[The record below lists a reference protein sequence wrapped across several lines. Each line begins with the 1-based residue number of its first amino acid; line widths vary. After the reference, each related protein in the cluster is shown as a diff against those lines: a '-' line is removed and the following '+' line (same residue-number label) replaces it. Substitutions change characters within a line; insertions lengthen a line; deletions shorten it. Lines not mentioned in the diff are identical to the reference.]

1 MAPKRVKKHPKRS
14 LKMTGRRGLSL
25 FLSLVM
31 MISLVQIGAFAAG
44 PNAIEE
50 QEKAQIIEEGGTVY
64 YDQDGQQVE
73 NGTLGEDGVVVE
85 MSKTVAATGVENE
98 FEVTLQVK
106 TNQSLTE
113 IPASTPDAAVM
124 LVMDVSNSMDD
135 CVNCGGEA
143 SDDNHR
149 GKTETTYYC
158 DDGSGRTYS
167 QHWHWLGLLD
177 GRFDCEYCH
186 KTLRQHNAE
195 TTTTADC
202 AYRSRLADAQ
212 AAAKDFL
219 TQFATETGATGD
231 DRRMVAIVS
240 FGSNAVRELNWVD
253 VRTEEGMSAA
263 IEAIDALEVA
273 HGNSNNGGTNIEGGL
288 MLAKNILNADRRQG
302 GAIEDVNYL
311 YTILLTD
318 GQPTFYVRNS
328 DSTSST
334 EYIQGSVTRGWN
346 DGASTQEED
355 VQDVGDEAD
364 AILDMSSLSKLFS
377 ICFGDGVWNSRP
389 FGWWPDAKPAT
400 TNSMTI
406 GEWLQAF
413 STNAYNGEADG
424 LFDSFDSIAD
434 QIAVAAQA
442 WRVTDT
448 MGQDIIYEGELAV
461 SDENGNRI
469 NNVVTLSEDGNSF
482 VWNVLAS
489 NYDPSI
495 TDVHEDQG
503 HLIGTLGYTMKYK
516 IRLNNTGF
524 TSESERNTN
533 SSAVLKY
540 MVADENGEWPTSEDA
555 LKEAEFAVP
564 VVKGYVADLDFTKIA
579 SDTEDP
585 LPLAKFKLEDTSNVI
600 DRIRE
605 DTSDADGKVEFT
617 NIPSGY
623 TYTLTETNPPSGYN
637 AVEPITVTVAYGK
650 VTTNPEIEDGKL
662 VDPAQQS
669 YIDVI
674 ITKTWQKPADQAT
687 PDSITV
693 TLLQDGVE
701 MNGYTNVPIYREN
714 ALDPAT
720 GEWTY
725 TFKKLPKVNLDTGEE
740 YTYTVKEAEMD
751 GWTVTYS
758 EDGRTI
764 TNTASGKTS
773 YVASKF
779 WILPEGMDASNMS
792 VTVTLTQNGKK
803 MEGSEYTKTITGNGM
818 VKFEDLDKYDENG
831 TLYVYGAVE
840 AQDSSYQQAKP
851 STGDDYTIT
860 FYNTV
865 AQEKL
870 TVSGTKTWNDGGDVD
885 SRPASIEV
893 TLLANGEPTE
903 HTAIV
908 TAADDWTYSFTG
920 LDRYEFTYDE
930 QTDIIIGVSEIEYT
944 VKETPVDGY
953 ASVVNGADITNTRT
967 GTINL
972 AVYKDWVTDSE
983 TDHPAEVTVQLY
995 ADGVKVCDPVTF
1007 SDGHL
1012 FQDLPQYNEQG
1023 AEIKYSLVEE
1033 PVAGFTTEYS
1043 EITKVEDGLYTV
1055 DITNTQLNFDPED
1068 TLQITVA
1075 KTWQQ
1080 PESIDPQTAAFYVYA
1095 NGELVETIEITGN
1108 DVKSITV
1115 PRYEEVYND
1124 TTGGYDFVEISYS
1137 VEEDVP
1143 DNYTVFVEDPVGP
1156 DSNGNIYYHF
1166 VNTIQGTTSL
1176 SLEKTWVQPADVDTP
1191 VATFTIQRSVD
1202 GKNWEE
1208 VSPIT
1213 LMDGKTSETRDDLE
1227 KYDGNGQLY
1236 IYRVVENSVPGYS
1249 SVITGGV
1256 QEDGSFAFEAVNT
1269 INQATANI
1277 TVSKTWIDGSTPNSQ
1292 RPDVTLDL
1300 LQDGIVV
1307 GTVTFGWG
1315 TDLFGEERV
1324 IATMNGVPFGADV
1337 SEDGNT
1343 WSIQFA
1349 DMPLY
1354 NDTRTHRYEYTVQEL
1369 NVPGDYQVSVAGTTA
1384 TNKLSGAIEIP
1395 ITKYWA
1401 DPDGTT
1407 DRPDITLRLTGTDGS
1422 ERVMTISDDSGEP
1435 VVTSN
1440 GESLP
1445 ITVDGST
1452 WTFYVKNLPEYT
1464 ESGAKITYTLT
1475 EDPVAG
1481 YTSSSVDGQPFAI
1494 KNTIDQ
1500 DSSYSISAA
1509 KVWENMDTDGHYDPK
1524 YPESIT
1530 VALYRDGVKVEDSER
1545 TMQPDEN
1552 SDWGTVTYSDL
1563 DKYNPTTGKAYVYAI
1578 YELDENGNRVENG
1591 GTISFGE
1598 DNDYAVTYETEGDS
1612 TTITNTFKEPA
1623 KYLWVVNA
1631 HYTHYDYNG
1640 NVTASY
1646 DTQSEVFS
1654 ETSSQLVSAD
1664 PDDYVVCS
1672 KDNLTYVYDADNEN
1686 NKTEVTLEQENYL
1699 YELHLY
1705 YELRDEAPTDPD
1717 EPDNPGGGGGRGDR
1731 TVTVYYREEGTRD
1744 QLADT
1749 EQREYD
1755 YGDAWDVTDLTD
1767 LAIDG
1772 YVITRVE
1779 GDTSGDRLTSNK
1791 TVTVWYSNDETD
1803 IEDPDTP
1810 TTDLP
1815 DGGDTGDTGGT
1826 GDTGNTGGGTDI
1838 GDDDVPLAEAP
1849 ETGDAS
1855 LLWVILAIA
1864 SGSGLIWLALTGK
1877 KRKECEE
1884 Q

>member
-1 MAPKRVKKHPKRS
+1 MMAPKRVKKHPKRS

-31 MISLVQIGAFAAG
+31 MISLVQIGAFAAA
-44 PNAIEE
+44 PSAVEE
-50 QEKAQIIEEGGTVY
+50 QEKAQIMEGYYTPDDENKVLTDQITKDAWNTSEGGNVK
-64 YDQDGQQVE
+64 V
-73 NGTLGEDGVVVE
+73 
-85 MSKTVAATGVENE
+85 SKTIAATGTENL
-98 FEVTLQVK
+98 FEVALEVQTSQKLSE
-106 TNQSLTE
+106 TIT
-113 IPASTPDAAVM
+113 TPDAAIM
-124 LVMDVSNSMDD
+124 LVMDRSGSMSYCAECGHDSID
-135 CVNCGGEA
+135 SDTKYYCHGTSGDEYWDRPFDWTSNCGYC
-143 SDDNHR
+143 
-149 GKTETTYYC
+149 GKSLNAHNAVTTEDCTHDGGYWTGDSWEYC
-158 DDGSGRTYS
+158 DCASTQSRMTAAKAGAISFLDQLLEDTPKNSDGSYAAHRYISLASFAADTD
-167 QHWHWLGLLD
+167 LD
-177 GRFDCEYCH
+177 CDWVDI
-186 KTLRQHNAE
+186 
-195 TTTTADC
+195 TTTDG
-202 AYRSRLADAQ
+202 YNQ
-212 AAAKDFL
+212 
-219 TQFATETGATGD
+219 
-231 DRRMVAIVS
+231 VVNAIN
-240 FGSNAVRELNWVD
+240 GL
-253 VRTEEGMSAA
+253 SA
-263 IEAIDALEVA
+263 
-273 HGNSNNGGTNIEGGL
+273 NGGTYL
-288 MLAKNILNADRRQG
+288 QG
-302 GAIEDVNYL
+302 GPKWAVRQMQRTNAMDGAVDITKISNR
-311 YTILLTD
+311 YTVVLTD
-318 GQPTFYVRNS
+318 GEPTYSDNYGNGTSCSAKICQETAQTANS
-328 DSTSST
+328 LLQFSSVYSICYGADSETCYTYNKWGNDPFDQNKDRKVTVGEFLRGISTAYYSADNIDDLDTAFGNISDIIALLTEAWKVTDPMGQNILFQRVTSN
-334 EYIQGSVTRGWN
+334 QGTTVSFDNNTLTWDLKGDVPV
-346 DGASTQEED
+346 D
-355 VQDVGDEAD
+355 VQTDKDKTTYTYKLTYEIILNNVGTDFKSGE
-364 AILDMSSLSKLFS
+364 
-377 ICFGDGVWNSRP
+377 CYP
-389 FGWWPDAKPAT
+389 
-400 TNSMTI
+400 TNGYTY
-406 GEWLQAF
+406 LTYVF
-413 STNAYNGEADG
+413 YNEN
-424 LFDSFDSIAD
+424 
-434 QIAVAAQA
+434 
-442 WRVTDT
+442 
-448 MGQDIIYEGELAV
+448 GQLV
-461 SDENGNRI
+461 DENGNVLEDVEDPFSI
-469 NNVVTLSEDGNSF
+469 SFNVP
-482 VWNVLAS
+482 A
-489 NYDPSI
+489 
-495 TDVHEDQG
+495 
-503 HLIGTLGYTMKYK
+503 
-516 IRLNNTGF
+516 
-524 TSESERNTN
+524 
-533 SSAVLKY
+533 
-540 MVADENGEWPTSEDA
+540 
-555 LKEAEFAVP
+555 
-564 VVKGYVADLDFTKIA
+564 VKGYQADLDFTKVG
-579 SDTEDP
+579 SDTGDK
-585 LPLAKFKLEDTSNVI
+585 LTGAQFTLADESGAIWSSAK
-600 DRIRE
+600 
-605 DTSDADGKVEFT
+605 TSDADGKVEFT

-623 TYTLTETNPPSGYN
+623 TYTLTETSAPSGYN

-650 VTTNPEIEDGKL
+650 VTTDPEIEDGKL

-669 YIDVI
+669 YIDVT

-701 MNGYTNVPIYREN
+701 MDGYTNVPIYRED

-792 VTVTLTQNGKK
+792 VTVTLTQNGEK

-831 TLYVYGAVE
+831 TLYVYGADE

-885 SRPASIEV
+885 SRPDFIEV

-908 TAADDWTYSFTG
+908 TAADDWTYSFTP
-920 LDRYEFTYDE
+920 LDRYEFTRDGNNNI
-930 QTDIIIGVSEIEYT
+930 TGVSEIEYT
-944 VKETPVDGY
+944 VQETPVVGY
-953 ASVVNGADITNTRT
+953 EPAVNGADITNTRT
-967 GTINL
+967 GTIDL
-972 AVYKDWVTDSE
+972 TVSKKWVAESVPDQ
-983 TDHPAEVTVQLY
+983 EVTVELY
-995 ADGVKVCDPVTF
+995 ANGVATGKTVTF
-1007 SDGHL
+1007 ED
-1012 FQDLPQYNEQG
+1012 FDTFEDLPQYDAQG
-1023 AEIKYSLVEE
+1023 VEIEYSVVET
-1033 PVAGFTTEYS
+1033 PVDGFTASYGDLS
-1043 EITKVEDGLYTV
+1043 EVSDGVYEIIV
-1055 DITNTQLNFDPED
+1055 TNTQNGFDPNEEV
-1068 TLQITVA
+1068 LITVT

-1080 PESIDPQTAAFYVYA
+1080 PGNVEEQTADFYLCID
-1095 NGELVETIEITGN
+1095 GERSDYSISITGN
-1108 DVKSITV
+1108 GTASFNPM
-1115 PRYEEVYND
+1115 PRYDEVLNEE
-1124 TTGGYDFVEISYS
+1124 TGETEYVEISYS
-1137 VEEDVP
+1137 VEEDAP
-1143 DNYTVFVEDPVGP
+1143 DNYTVSVEDPVGP

-1166 VNTIQGTTSL
+1166 INTIQGTTSL

-1191 VATFTIQRSVD
+1191 DATFTIQRSVD
-1202 GKNWEE
+1202 GKNWED
-1208 VSPIT
+1208 VDSTT
-1213 LMDGKTSETRDDLE
+1213 LTDGKTSETWDNLD
-1227 KYDGNGQLY
+1227 KYDGSGQLY
-1236 IYRVVENSVPGYS
+1236 IYRVVEISVPGYS

-1384 TNKLSGAIEIP
+1384 TNKLAGTIEIP

-1445 ITVDGST
+1445 ITADGST

-1464 ESGAKITYTLT
+1464 ENGAKITYTLT

-1500 DSSYSISAA
+1500 DSSYSISAT
-1509 KVWENMDTDGHYDPK
+1509 KVWANMDTDGHYDPK

-1552 SDWGTVTYSDL
+1552 GGWGTVTYSDL

-1598 DNDYAVTYETEGDS
+1598 DNDYTVTYETEGGS

-1640 NVTASY
+1640 NVIDSY
-1646 DTQSEVFS
+1646 NTLSEIFS

-1664 PDDYVVCS
+1664 PDDYAVS
-1672 KDNLTYVYDADNEN
+1672 NGLTYVYDADNEN

-1705 YELRDEAPTDPD
+1705 YELRDEEPTEPEEPD
-1717 EPDNPGGGGGRGDR
+1717 EPGGGGRGDR

-1815 DGGDTGDTGGT
+1815 DGGDTGDTGNT
-1826 GDTGNTGGGTDI
+1826 GDPGDTGGGTDI

>member
-1 MAPKRVKKHPKRS
+1 MMAPKRVKKHPKRS

-355 VQDVGDEAD
+355 VQDVGDDAD

-725 TFKKLPKVNLDTGEE
+725 TFKKLPKVNLDTGKE

-885 SRPASIEV
+885 SRPDFIEV

-920 LDRYEFTYDE
+920 LDRYKFTRDE
-930 QTDIIIGVSEIEYT
+930 QDNITGVSEIEYT
-944 VKETPVDGY
+944 VQETPVDGY
-953 ASVVNGADITNTRT
+953 KFVVNGADITNTRT
-967 GTINL
+967 GTIDL
-972 AVYKDWVTDSE
+972 TVSKRWVAESVPDQ
-983 TDHPAEVTVQLY
+983 EVTVELY
-995 ADGVKVCDPVTF
+995 ANGVATGKTVTF
-1007 SDGHL
+1007 ED
-1012 FQDLPQYNEQG
+1012 FDTFEDLPQYDAQG
-1023 AEIKYSLVEE
+1023 VAIQYSVVETPVDGFTASYGDLVE
-1033 PVAGFTTEYS
+1033 VADGVY
-1043 EITKVEDGLYTV
+1043 EITV
-1055 DITNTQLNFDPED
+1055 TNTQNGFDPEEEV
-1068 TLQITVA
+1068 LVTVT
-1075 KTWQQ
+1075 KVWQQ
-1080 PESIDPQTAAFYVYA
+1080 PGSVEDQTADFYLCID
-1095 NGELVETIEITGN
+1095 GERSDYSISITGN
-1108 DVKSITV
+1108 GTASFNPM
-1115 PRYEEVYND
+1115 PRYDEVFNEE
-1124 TTGGYDFVEISYS
+1124 TGETEYVEISYS
-1137 VEEDVP
+1137 VKEDAP
-1143 DNYTVFVEDPVGP
+1143 DNYTVSVEDPVGP

-1166 VNTIQGTTSL
+1166 INTIQGTTSL

-1202 GKNWEE
+1202 GQNWEE

-1249 SVITGGV
+1249 SVITGGM

-1384 TNKLSGAIEIP
+1384 TNKLAGTIEIP

-1407 DRPDITLRLTGTDGS
+1407 DRPDITLRLTGTDDS

-1445 ITVDGST
+1445 ITADGST

-1509 KVWENMDTDGHYDPK
+1509 KVWANMDTDGHYDPK

-1552 SDWGTVTYSDL
+1552 SDWSTVTYSDL

-1578 YELDENGNRVENG
+1578 YELDETGNRVENG

-1672 KDNLTYVYDADNEN
+1672 EDNLTYVYDADNEN

-1791 TVTVWYSNDETD
+1791 TVTVWYSNDETV

-1815 DGGDTGDTGGT
+1815 DGGDTGDP
-1826 GDTGNTGGGTDI
+1826 GDTGDETDI
-1838 GDDDVPLAEAP
+1838 GDGDVPLAEAP
-1849 ETGDAS
+1849 GAGLAS

>member
-1 MAPKRVKKHPKRS
+1 MMAPKRVKKHPKRS

-73 NGTLGEDGVVVE
+73 NGKLGEDGVVVE

-98 FEVTLQVK
+98 FEVTLQIK
-106 TNQSLTE
+106 TNQSLKE

-167 QHWHWLGLLD
+167 QHWHWLGWFE
-177 GRFDCEYCH
+177 GRYDCEYCH

-240 FGSNAVRELNWVD
+240 FGSNAKRELNWVD
-253 VRTEEGMSAA
+253 VRTEEGMSDA
-263 IEAIDALEVA
+263 INAIDNLEVA
-273 HGNSNNGGTNIEGGL
+273 HGDSDNGGTNIEGGL
-288 MLAKNILNADRRQG
+288 MLAKNILNAGRQQG
-302 GAIEDVNYL
+302 GMIEGVNYL

-318 GQPTFYVRNS
+318 GEPTFYVRNS
-328 DSTSST
+328 DSTSNT
-334 EYIQGSVTRGWN
+334 QFIKGSVTGGRN

-355 VQDVGDEAD
+355 VEDVGDEAK

-377 ICFGDGVWNSRP
+377 ICFGDGVWDQKPFSR
-389 FGWWPDAKPAT
+389 WDDANPKT
-400 TNSMTI
+400 TKNMTI
-406 GEWLQAF
+406 GQWLTAF
-413 STNAYNGEADG
+413 STNAYNGQAEG
-424 LFDSFDSIAD
+424 LFDTFDSIAD

-448 MGQDIIYEGELAV
+448 MGTDILYEGQIAIR
-461 SDENGNRI
+461 DENNKLI
-469 NNVVTLSEDGNSF
+469 NNVVTPSEDGKSF
-482 VWNVLAS
+482 VWNILAS

-495 TDVHEDQG
+495 TDIEEDQDG
-503 HLIGTLGYTMKYK
+503 NITGTLGYTLKYK

-524 TSESERNTN
+524 TQDSETRNTN

-540 MVADENGEWPTSEDA
+540 MVANENGEWPTSEDA
-555 LKEAEFAVP
+555 LKEAVFDVP
-564 VVKGYVADLDFTKIA
+564 VVKGYTADLSFTKVG
-579 SDTEDP
+579 SDTGKE
-585 LPLAKFKLEDTSNVI
+585 LAGAQFTLADKSDA
-600 DRIRE
+600 IRWSSAK
-605 DTSDADGKVEFT
+605 TSDSNGKVEFE

-623 TYTLTETNPPSGYN
+623 PYTLTETKAPDGYN
-637 AVEPITVTVAYGK
+637 VIDPITLTVKYG
-650 VTTNPEIEDGKL
+650 EIYNGDQLVKNGQLGKIE
-662 VDPAQQS
+662 DPAQQS
-669 YIDVI
+669 YIAVT
-674 ITKTWQKPADQAT
+674 ITKIWQKPADQAT

-693 TLLQDGVE
+693 TLLQDGKAMDE
-701 MNGYTNVPIYREN
+701 YTDFEISKEDVTVNPE
-714 ALDPAT
+714 T
-720 GEWTY
+720 GAWSY
-725 TFKKLPKVNLDTGEE
+725 TFEALPKFDLKTNEE
-740 YTYTVKEAEMD
+740 YTYTVEEAEMD
-751 GWTVTYS
+751 GWDVSY
-758 EDGRTI
+758 DGYNI

-792 VTVTLTQNGKK
+792 VTVTLTQNGEK

-831 TLYVYGAVE
+831 TLYVYRAVE

-870 TVSGTKTWNDGGDVD
+870 TVSGTKTWNDNNNADGKRPESITVSLYNGDTLV
-885 SRPASIEV
+885 ASQEV
-893 TLLANGEPTE
+893 TAENN
-903 HTAIV
+903 
-908 TAADDWTYSFTG
+908 WTYSFTG
-920 LDRYEFTYDE
+920 LDRYEFTRDE
-930 QTDIIIGVSEIEYT
+930 QDNITGVSEIEYT
-944 VKETPVDGY
+944 VQETPVVGY
-953 ASVVNGADITNTRT
+953 ESVVNGADITNTRT
-967 GTINL
+967 GTIDL
-972 AVYKDWVTDSE
+972 TVSKKWVAESVPDQ
-983 TDHPAEVTVQLY
+983 EVTVELY
-995 ADGVKVCDPVTF
+995 ANGVATGKTVTF
-1007 SDGHL
+1007 ED
-1012 FQDLPQYNEQG
+1012 FDTFEDLPQYDAQG
-1023 AEIKYSLVEE
+1023 VEIEYSVVET
-1033 PVAGFTTEYS
+1033 PVDGFTASYGDLS
-1043 EITKVEDGLYTV
+1043 EVTDGVYQIIV
-1055 DITNTQLNFDPED
+1055 TNTQNGFDPNEEV
-1068 TLQITVA
+1068 LITVT

-1080 PESIDPQTAAFYVYA
+1080 PGSVEDQTADFYLCID
-1095 NGELVETIEITGN
+1095 GERSDYSISITGN
-1108 DVKSITV
+1108 GTASFNPM
-1115 PRYEEVYND
+1115 PRYDEVLNEE
-1124 TTGGYDFVEISYS
+1124 TGETEYVEISYS
-1137 VEEDVP
+1137 VEEDAP
-1143 DNYTVFVEDPVGP
+1143 DNYTVSVEDPVGP

-1166 VNTIQGTTSL
+1166 INTIQGTTSL

-1202 GKNWEE
+1202 GQNWEE
-1208 VSPIT
+1208 VGPIT
-1213 LMDGKTSETRDDLE
+1213 LMDGKTSETRDNLE

-1236 IYRVVENSVPGYS
+1236 IYRVVENAIPGYS

-1292 RPDVTLDL
+1292 RPAVTLDL

-1307 GTVTFGWG
+1307 GTVTFGYDEA
-1315 TDLFGEERV
+1315 TGEV
-1324 IATMNGVPFGADV
+1324 MATSNSVSINADV

-1384 TNKLSGAIEIP
+1384 TNKLAGTIEIP

-1445 ITVDGST
+1445 ITADGST

-1464 ESGAKITYTLT
+1464 ENGAKITYTLT

-1509 KVWENMDTDGHYDPK
+1509 KVWANMDTDGHYDPK

-1545 TMQPDEN
+1545 TIQPDEN
-1552 SDWGTVTYSDL
+1552 GGWGTVTYSDL

-1767 LAIDG
+1767 LDIDG

-1815 DGGDTGDTGGT
+1815 DGGDTGDTG
-1826 GDTGNTGGGTDI
+1826 DTGNTGGGTDI
-1838 GDDDVPLAEAP
+1838 GDEDVPLAEAP

>member
-31 MISLVQIGAFAAG
+31 MISLVQIGAFAAA
-44 PNAIEE
+44 PSAVEE

-64 YDQDGQQVE
+64 YNQDGQQVE
-73 NGTLGEDGVVVE
+73 NGKLGEDGVVVE

-106 TNQSLTE
+106 TNQSLKE

-135 CVNCGGEA
+135 CVNCGKEE
-143 SDDNHR
+143 SDSAHR
-149 GKTETTYYC
+149 GHSETAYYC
-158 DDGSGRTYS
+158 SGESGQTYS
-167 QHWHWLGLLD
+167 RHWHWLGLLD
-177 GRFDCEYCH
+177 GRYDCKYCH
-186 KTLRQHNAE
+186 KTLREHNAV
-195 TTTTADC
+195 TTTEPGAC
-202 AYRSRLADAQ
+202 AYRSRLEDAQ

-253 VRTEEGMSAA
+253 VRTQAGMD
-263 IEAIDALEVA
+263 EAISAIDGLQVA
-273 HGNSNNGGTNIEGGL
+273 QGGNSNNGGTNIEGGL
-288 MLAKNILNADRRQG
+288 MLAKNILNAGRRQG

-318 GQPTFYVRNS
+318 GQPTYHVENDWYYTDATETIYGTQGGG
-328 DSTSST
+328 DSTT
-334 EYIQGSVTRGWN
+334 YN
-346 DGASTQEED
+346 DAAE
-355 VQDVGDEAD
+355 VGDEAD

-389 FGWWPDAKPAT
+389 FGWWSDANPAT

-461 SDENGNRI
+461 SDENDNRI

-495 TDVHEDQG
+495 TDVQQDQDG
-503 HLIGTLGYTMKYK
+503 NLIGTLGYTMKYK

-524 TSESERNTN
+524 TSDSDRNTN

-579 SDTEDP
+579 SDTEKA
-585 LPLAKFKLEDTSNVI
+585 LLGAQFQLEDTSDVI
-600 DRIRE
+600 
-605 DTSDADGKVEFT
+605 SWSSQAASGSNGKVEFT

-623 TYTLTETNPPSGYN
+623 TYTLTETSAPEGYN
-637 AVEPITVTVAYGK
+637 TVDPITVTVAYGK

-669 YIDVI
+669 YINVT

-701 MNGYTNVPIYREN
+701 MDGYTNVPIYREN

-831 TLYVYGAVE
+831 ILYVYGADE

-944 VKETPVDGY
+944 VQEAPVDGY

-967 GTINL
+967 GTIDL
-972 AVYKDWVTDSE
+972 TVSKRWVAESVPDQ
-983 TDHPAEVTVQLY
+983 EVTVELY
-995 ADGVKVCDPVTF
+995 ANGVATGKTVTF
-1007 SDGHL
+1007 ED
-1012 FQDLPQYNEQG
+1012 FDTFEDLPQYDAQG
-1023 AEIKYSLVEE
+1023 VEIEYSVVET
-1033 PVAGFTTEYS
+1033 PVDGFTASYGDLS
-1043 EITKVEDGLYTV
+1043 EVSDGVYEIIV
-1055 DITNTQLNFDPED
+1055 TNTQNGFDPNEEV
-1068 TLQITVA
+1068 LITVT

-1080 PESIDPQTAAFYVYA
+1080 PGNVEEQTADFYLCID
-1095 NGELVETIEITGN
+1095 GERSDYSISITGN
-1108 DVKSITV
+1108 GTASFNPM
-1115 PRYEEVYND
+1115 PRYDEVFNEE
-1124 TTGGYDFVEISYS
+1124 TGETEYVEISYS
-1137 VEEDVP
+1137 VEEDAP
-1143 DNYTVFVEDPVGP
+1143 DNYTVSVEDPVGP

-1202 GKNWEE
+1202 GQNWEE
-1208 VSPIT
+1208 VGPIT
-1213 LMDGKTSETRDDLE
+1213 LMDGKTSDTRDNLE
-1227 KYDGNGQLY
+1227 KYDSNGQLY
-1236 IYRVVENSVPGYS
+1236 IYRVVENAIPGYS
-1249 SVITGGV
+1249 SVITGGM

-1384 TNKLSGAIEIP
+1384 TNKLAGTIEIP

-1445 ITVDGST
+1445 ITADGST

-1464 ESGAKITYTLT
+1464 ENGAKITYTLT

-1509 KVWENMDTDGHYDPK
+1509 KVWANMDTDGHYDPK

-1545 TMQPDEN
+1545 TIQPDEN
-1552 SDWGTVTYSDL
+1552 GGWGTVTYSDL

-1578 YELDENGNRVENG
+1578 YELDENGSRVENG
-1591 GTISFGE
+1591 GTISFGQ
-1598 DNDYAVTYETEGDS
+1598 DNDYTVTYETEGGS

-1640 NVTASY
+1640 NVIDSY
-1646 DTQSEVFS
+1646 NTLSEIFS

-1664 PDDYVVCS
+1664 PDDYAVS
-1672 KDNLTYVYDADNEN
+1672 NGLTYVYDADNEN

-1838 GDDDVPLAEAP
+1838 GDEDVPLAEAP

>member
-1 MAPKRVKKHPKRS
+1 MMAPKRVKKHPKRS

-50 QEKAQIIEEGGTVY
+50 QEKAQIMEGYYTPDDENKVLTDQITKDAWNTSEGGNVK
-64 YDQDGQQVE
+64 V
-73 NGTLGEDGVVVE
+73 
-85 MSKTVAATGVENE
+85 SKTIAATGTENL
-98 FEVTLQVK
+98 FEVALEVQTSQKLSE
-106 TNQSLTE
+106 TIT
-113 IPASTPDAAVM
+113 TPDAAIM
-124 LVMDVSNSMDD
+124 LVMDRSGSMSY
-135 CVNCGGEA
+135 CAECGHDSID
-143 SDDNHR
+143 SDT
-149 GKTETTYYC
+149 KYYC
-158 DDGSGRTYS
+158 HGTSGDEYWDRPFDWTSDCDYCGKSLNAHNAVTTEDCTHDGGYWT
-167 QHWHWLGLLD
+167 GD
-177 GRFDCEYCH
+177 GWEYCDCASTQSRMTAAKAGAISFLDQLLEDTPKNSDGIYAAH
-186 KTLRQHNAE
+186 RYISLASFAADTDLDCDWVDI
-195 TTTTADC
+195 TTTDG
-202 AYRSRLADAQ
+202 YNQ
-212 AAAKDFL
+212 
-219 TQFATETGATGD
+219 
-231 DRRMVAIVS
+231 VVNAIN
-240 FGSNAVRELNWVD
+240 GL
-253 VRTEEGMSAA
+253 SA
-263 IEAIDALEVA
+263 
-273 HGNSNNGGTNIEGGL
+273 NGGTYLQDGL
-288 MLAKNILNADRRQG
+288 KWAVRQMQRTNAMN
-302 GAIEDVNYL
+302 GAVDITKISNR
-311 YTILLTD
+311 YTVVLTD
-318 GQPTFYVRNS
+318 GEPTYSDNYGNGTSCSAKICQETAQTANS
-328 DSTSST
+328 LLQFSSVYSICYGADSETCYTYNKWGNDPFDQNKDRKVTVGEFLRGISTAYYSADNIDDLDTAFGNISDIIALLTEAWKVTDPMGQNILFQRVTSN
-334 EYIQGSVTRGWN
+334 QGTTVSFDNNTLTWDLKGDVPV
-346 DGASTQEED
+346 D
-355 VQDVGDEAD
+355 VQTDKDKTTYTYKLTYEIILNNVGTDFKSGE
-364 AILDMSSLSKLFS
+364 
-377 ICFGDGVWNSRP
+377 CYP
-389 FGWWPDAKPAT
+389 
-400 TNSMTI
+400 TNGYTY
-406 GEWLQAF
+406 LTYVF
-413 STNAYNGEADG
+413 YNEN
-424 LFDSFDSIAD
+424 
-434 QIAVAAQA
+434 
-442 WRVTDT
+442 
-448 MGQDIIYEGELAV
+448 GQLV
-461 SDENGNRI
+461 DENGNVLEDVEDPFSI
-469 NNVVTLSEDGNSF
+469 SFNVP
-482 VWNVLAS
+482 A
-489 NYDPSI
+489 
-495 TDVHEDQG
+495 
-503 HLIGTLGYTMKYK
+503 
-516 IRLNNTGF
+516 
-524 TSESERNTN
+524 
-533 SSAVLKY
+533 
-540 MVADENGEWPTSEDA
+540 
-555 LKEAEFAVP
+555 
-564 VVKGYVADLDFTKIA
+564 VKGYQADLDFTKVG
-579 SDTEDP
+579 SDTGDK
-585 LPLAKFKLEDTSNVI
+585 LTGAQFTLANNSDVI
-600 DRIRE
+600 DRSSAK
-605 DTSDADGKVEFT
+605 TSDADGKVEFT

-623 TYTLTETNPPSGYN
+623 TYTLTETRAPEGYN
-637 AVEPITVTVAYGK
+637 KVDPITVTVAYGK

-669 YIDVI
+669 YINVT

-693 TLLQDGVE
+693 TLLQDGTEYKTVTLTAE
-701 MNGYTNVPIYREN
+701 DCTVSGNT
-714 ALDPAT
+714 
-720 GEWTY
+720 WTY
-725 TFKKLPKVNLDTGEE
+725 VFENLPEFAPDGEP
-740 YTYTVKEAEMD
+740 YVYTVKEAEMD
-751 GWTVTYS
+751 GWDVSY
-758 EDGRTI
+758 DGYNI
-764 TNTASGKTS
+764 TNTASGKTVV
-773 YVASKF
+773 YVTKN
-779 WILPEGMDASNMS
+779 WILPNEE
-792 VTVTLTQNGKK
+792 
-803 MEGSEYTKTITGNGM
+803 MEAPVIQVALYQAGSETPLDTKYIVDGQTIAFTGL
-818 VKFEDLDKYDENG
+818 EKYDDNG
-831 TLYVYGAVE
+831 QLIQYTVREVSGN
-840 AQDSSYQQAKP
+840 YQLVKTETVSDGGFQHV
-851 STGDDYTIT
+851 T
-860 FYNTV
+860 FTNTV
-865 AQEKL
+865 ADETT

-893 TLLANGEPTE
+893 TLLADGEPTGQKV
-903 HTAIV
+903 TV
-908 TAADDWTYSFTG
+908 TAEDNWTYSFTG
-920 LDRYEFTYDE
+920 LDRYEFTRDGNNNI
-930 QTDIIIGVSEIEYT
+930 TGVSEIEYT
-944 VKETPVDGY
+944 VQEAPVDGY
-953 ASVVNGADITNTRT
+953 ESVVNGADITNTRT
-967 GTINL
+967 GTIDL
-972 AVYKDWVTDSE
+972 TVSKRWVAESVPDQ
-983 TDHPAEVTVQLY
+983 EVTVELY
-995 ADGVKVCDPVTF
+995 ANGVATGKTVTF
-1007 SDGHL
+1007 ED
-1012 FQDLPQYNEQG
+1012 FDTFEDLPQYDAQG
-1023 AEIKYSLVEE
+1023 VEIEYSVVET
-1033 PVAGFTTEYS
+1033 PVDGFTASYGDLS
-1043 EITKVEDGLYTV
+1043 EVSDGVYEIIV
-1055 DITNTQLNFDPED
+1055 TNTQNGFDPNEEV
-1068 TLQITVA
+1068 LITVT

-1080 PESIDPQTAAFYVYA
+1080 PGSVEDQTADFYLCID
-1095 NGELVETIEITGN
+1095 GERSDYSISITGN
-1108 DVKSITV
+1108 GSASFNPM
-1115 PRYEEVYND
+1115 PRYDEVFNEE
-1124 TTGGYDFVEISYS
+1124 TGETEYVEISYS

-1143 DNYTVFVEDPVGP
+1143 NNYTVFVEEPVGP
-1156 DSNGNIYYHF
+1156 DDHGNLYFHF
-1166 VNTIQGTTSL
+1166 VNTISGTTSL
-1176 SLEKTWVQPADVDTP
+1176 SLEKTWVQPADMDTP
-1191 VATFTIQRSVD
+1191 MASFTIQRSVD
-1202 GKNWEE
+1202 GQNWEDAGY
-1208 VSPIT
+1208 IT

-1249 SVITGGV
+1249 SVITGGM

-1307 GTVTFGWG
+1307 GTVTFGYDEA
-1315 TDLFGEERV
+1315 TGEV
-1324 IATMNGVPFGADV
+1324 MATSNSVSINADV

-1384 TNKLSGAIEIP
+1384 TNKLAGTIEIP

-1672 KDNLTYVYDADNEN
+1672 EDNLTYVYDADNEN

-1767 LAIDG
+1767 LDIDG

-1791 TVTVWYSNDETD
+1791 TVTVWYSNDETV

-1815 DGGDTGDTGGT
+1815 DGGDTGDTG
-1826 GDTGNTGGGTDI
+1826 DTGNTGGGTDI
-1838 GDDDVPLAEAP
+1838 GDEDVPLAEAP

>member
-31 MISLVQIGAFAAG
+31 MISLVQIGAFAAA
-44 PNAIEE
+44 PSAVEE

-64 YDQDGQQVE
+64 YNQYGQQVE
-73 NGTLGEDGVVVE
+73 NGKLGEDGVVVE

-106 TNQSLTE
+106 TNQSLVE

-124 LVMDVSNSMDD
+124 LVLDVSNSMDD
-135 CVNCGGEA
+135 CVYCGKEA
-143 SDDNHR
+143 NDEAHQGHS
-149 GKTETTYYC
+149 ETKYYC
-158 DDGSGRTYS
+158 KGQSGRTYS
-167 QHWHWLGLLD
+167 SHWHPTWKD
-177 GRFDCEYCH
+177 WGRYDCEYCH
-186 KTLRQHNAE
+186 ETWRQHNAV
-195 TTTTADC
+195 TTTDPGTC
-202 AYRSRLADAQ
+202 AYRSRLQEAQ

-231 DRRMVAIVS
+231 DRRMAAIVS
-240 FGSNAVRELNWVD
+240 FGSDAKRELNWVD
-253 VRTEEGMSAA
+253 VRTQAGMKAA
-263 IEAIDALEVA
+263 TDAIDNIQVG
-273 HGNSNNGGTNIEGGL
+273 HGHGFGSYWGGTNIEGGL
-288 MLAKNILNADRRQG
+288 MLAKNILNAGRQRG
-302 GAIEDVNYL
+302 GAIEGVNYL
-311 YTILLTD
+311 YSILLTD
-318 GQPTFYVRNS
+318 GEPTYHVENNWNYATDYISGTRGGG
-328 DSTSST
+328 DST
-334 EYIQGSVTRGWN
+334 EYN
-346 DGASTQEED
+346 DAA
-355 VQDVGDEAD
+355 DVGNEAD
-364 AILDMSSLSKLFS
+364 IIRLMTPLSKLYS
-377 ICFGDGVWNSRP
+377 ICFGQGVWNLTP
-389 FGWWPDAKPAT
+389 FGNWSDANPST
-400 TNSMTI
+400 TKGTTI
-406 GEWLQAF
+406 GNWLTKF
-413 STNAYNGEADG
+413 STKAYDGQAEG
-424 LFDSFDSIAD
+424 LFDTFDSIAD

-448 MGQDIIYEGELAV
+448 MGQDIVYEGELPVYGDGQRVDNAV
-461 SDENGNRI
+461 T
-469 NNVVTLSEDGNSF
+469 VSEDGNSF
-482 VWNVLAS
+482 VWNILAS
-489 NYDPSI
+489 KYDPDI
-495 TDVHEDQG
+495 TNITEDKHG
-503 HLIGTLGYTMKYK
+503 NITGTLGYTLKYK

-524 TSESERNTN
+524 TEDSQRNTN

-555 LKEAEFAVP
+555 LKEAQFAVP
-564 VVKGYVADLDFTKIA
+564 VVKGYVADLGFTKIA
-579 SDTEDP
+579 SDTEKALLGAQFQLKEASDVINWSR
-585 LPLAKFKLEDTSNVI
+585 EVTSV
-600 DRIRE
+600 
-605 DTSDADGKVEFT
+605 ADGKVEFT

-623 TYTLTETNPPSGYN
+623 TYTLTETDAPSGYN

-650 VTTNPEIEDGKL
+650 VTTSPEIEKGQL
-662 VDPAQQS
+662 VDTAQQS
-669 YIDVI
+669 YIAVT
-674 ITKTWQKPADQAT
+674 ITKIWQKPADQAT

-701 MNGYTNVPIYREN
+701 MDEYTNVPIYRED

-725 TFKKLPKVNLDTGEE
+725 TFKKLPKVNLDTGKE

-792 VTVTLTQNGKK
+792 VTVTLTQNGEK

-831 TLYVYGAVE
+831 TLYVYRAVE

-851 STGDDYTIT
+851 FTGDDYTIT

-870 TVSGTKTWNDGGDVD
+870 IVSGTKTWNDGGDVD

-893 TLLANGEPTE
+893 TLLADGEPTGQKV
-903 HTAIV
+903 TV
-908 TAADDWTYSFTG
+908 TAEDNWTYSFTG
-920 LDRYEFTYDE
+920 LDRYEFTRDE
-930 QTDIIIGVSEIEYT
+930 QDNITGVSEIEYT
-944 VKETPVDGY
+944 VQETPVDGY
-953 ASVVNGADITNTRT
+953 ESVVNGADITNTRT
-967 GTINL
+967 GTIDLTVN
-972 AVYKDWVTDSE
+972 KEWVAE
-983 TDHPAEVTVQLY
+983 TVPDQKVTVTLY
-995 ADGVKVCDPVTF
+995 ADGVATERTAEFKDYF
-1007 SDGHL
+1007 I
-1012 FQDLPQYNEQG
+1012 FEDLPQYDAQG
-1023 AEIKYSLVEE
+1023 AEIQYSVIETS
-1033 PVAGFTTEYS
+1033 VDGYTASYS
-1043 EITKVEDGLYTV
+1043 GLSEVSDGVYEIIV
-1055 DITNTQLNFDPED
+1055 TNTQNGFDPNEEV
-1068 TLQITVA
+1068 LITVT

-1080 PESIDPQTAAFYVYA
+1080 PGNVEEQTADFYLCID
-1095 NGELVETIEITGN
+1095 GERSDYSISITGN
-1108 DVKSITV
+1108 GTASFNPM
-1115 PRYEEVYND
+1115 PRYDEVFNEE
-1124 TTGGYDFVEISYS
+1124 TGETEYVEISYS
-1137 VEEDVP
+1137 VEEDAP
-1143 DNYTVFVEDPVGP
+1143 DNYTVSVEDPVGP

-1202 GKNWEE
+1202 GQNWEE
-1208 VSPIT
+1208 VGPIT
-1213 LMDGKTSETRDDLE
+1213 LMDGKTSETRDNLE

-1236 IYRVVENSVPGYS
+1236 IYRVVENAIPGYS

-1292 RPDVTLDL
+1292 RPAVTLDL

-1307 GTVTFGWG
+1307 GTVTFGYDEA
-1315 TDLFGEERV
+1315 TGEV
-1324 IATMNGVPFGADV
+1324 MATSNSVSINADV

-1384 TNKLSGAIEIP
+1384 TNKLAGTIEIP

-1445 ITVDGST
+1445 ITADGST

-1500 DSSYSISAA
+1500 DSSYSISAT
-1509 KVWENMDTDGHYDPK
+1509 KVWANMDTDGHYDPK

-1545 TMQPDEN
+1545 TIQPDEN
-1552 SDWGTVTYSDL
+1552 GGWGTVTYSDL

-1578 YELDENGNRVENG
+1578 YELDENGSRVENG
-1591 GTISFGE
+1591 GTISFGQ
-1598 DNDYAVTYETEGDS
+1598 DNDYTVTYETEGGS

-1640 NVTASY
+1640 NVIDSY
-1646 DTQSEVFS
+1646 NTLSEIFS

-1664 PDDYVVCS
+1664 PDDYAVS
-1672 KDNLTYVYDADNEN
+1672 NGLTYVYDADNEN

-1705 YELRDEAPTDPD
+1705 YELRDEEPTEPEDPD
-1717 EPDNPGGGGGRGDR
+1717 EPGGGGGHNDR

>member
-1 MAPKRVKKHPKRS
+1 MAPKRVKRHPKRS

-31 MISLVQIGAFAAG
+31 MISLVQIGAFAANG
-44 PNAIEE
+44 NTQAKRT
-50 QEKAQIIEEGGTVY
+50 QAEKQIDGQSEPLYYSYDASTGTWSATGDTQSWVSYEGGKV
-64 YDQDGQQVE
+64 QA
-73 NGTLGEDGVVVE
+73 
-85 MSKTVAATGVENE
+85 SKAIQPTGVENE
-98 FEVTLQVK
+98 FQIDLTVK
-106 TNQSLTE
+106 TSEE
-113 IPASTPDAAVM
+113 ISKLSASTATV
-124 LVMDVSNSMDD
+124 LVMDMSNSMKRNGNDSRENRDD
-135 CVNCGGEA
+135 WA
-143 SDDNHR
+143 R
-149 GKTETTYYC
+149 
-158 DDGSGRTYS
+158 
-167 QHWHWLGLLD
+167 
-177 GRFDCEYCH
+177 
-186 KTLRQHNAE
+186 
-195 TTTTADC
+195 
-202 AYRSRLADAQ
+202 

-219 TQFATETGATGD
+219 DTYHVSDSDNGA
-231 DRRMVAIVS
+231 RRMVSIVE
-240 FGSNAVRELNWVD
+240 FGSNAKTVYGWHD
-253 VRTEEGMSAA
+253 VQA
-263 IEAIDALEVA
+263 
-273 HGNSNNGGTNIEGGL
+273 EGGL
-288 MLAKNILNADRRQG
+288 EAAKDAVDTVEVNFRRSAWEHVPDGTPGAQAATQDEIYFDEYWFFGWHYTWDCTVCGASGAGRDNWQHSHMLTDSRSEDSGATNIHGGLQLAYNLINEMKNDSAYADIQNFH
-302 GAIEDVNYL
+302 V
-311 YTILLTD
+311 ILLTD
-318 GQPTFYVRNS
+318 GQPTQHSNNNET
-328 DSTSST
+328 STA
-334 EYIQGSVTRGWN
+334 YIESAGGGGTSAT
-346 DGASTQEED
+346 
-355 VQDVGDEAD
+355 EAD
-364 AILDMSSLSKLFS
+364 YSRSVSVASS
-377 ICFGDGVWNSRP
+377 IRN
-389 FGWWPDAKPAT
+389 
-400 TNSMTI
+400 
-406 GEWLQAF
+406 
-413 STNAYNGEADG
+413 
-424 LFDSFDSIAD
+424 
-434 QIAVAAQA
+434 
-442 WRVTDT
+442 
-448 MGQDIIYEGELAV
+448 
-461 SDENGNRI
+461 
-469 NNVVTLSEDGNSF
+469 
-482 VWNVLAS
+482 
-489 NYDPSI
+489 
-495 TDVHEDQG
+495 
-503 HLIGTLGYTMKYK
+503 IGTLHTIYLSKTDSWFDKAGSYRTDFKTVHEYLVKTIGSSNCNYMVGDLEGLEDAFEDINNIISILAEAWMIHDPMGDNIQFVDWINAGTRPTDRIVYTTQENGRTNMVWDIKKDNPTDTDKEGNITWYTYELSYT
-516 IRLNNTGF
+516 IRLDTTNQNFVPESYCLTNGV
-524 TSESERNTN
+524 TTLTYALSDKDGNIVGSEGKT
-533 SSAVLKY
+533 AHLKVPKVQGY
-540 MVADENGEWPTSEDA
+540 AGE
-555 LKEAEFAVP
+555 L
-564 VVKGYVADLDFTKIA
+564 GFTKIA
-579 SDTEDP
+579 SDTEKALLGAEFQLKAASD
-585 LPLAKFKLEDTSNVI
+585 VI
-600 DRIRE
+600 TWSRE
-605 DTSDADGKVEFT
+605 DTSDQDGKVEFT

-623 TYTLTETNPPSGYN
+623 TYTLTETSAPSGYN

-650 VTTNPEIEDGKL
+650 VTTNPEIEDGEL

-669 YIDVI
+669 YIDVA

-701 MNGYTNVPIYREN
+701 MDGYTNVPIYREN

-725 TFKKLPKVNLDTGEE
+725 TFKKLPKVNLDTGKE

-792 VTVTLTQNGKK
+792 VTVTLTQNGEK

-870 TVSGTKTWNDGGDVD
+870 TVSGTKTWNDNNDADGKRPESITVSLYNGDTLV
-885 SRPASIEV
+885 ASQEV
-893 TLLANGEPTE
+893 TAENN
-903 HTAIV
+903 
-908 TAADDWTYSFTG
+908 WTYSFTG
-920 LDRYEFTYDE
+920 LDRYEFTRDGNNNI
-930 QTDIIIGVSEIEYT
+930 TGVSEIEYT
-944 VKETPVDGY
+944 VQETPVVGY
-953 ASVVNGADITNTRT
+953 KSVVNGADITNTRT
-967 GTINL
+967 GTIDL
-972 AVYKDWVTDSE
+972 TVSKRWVAESVPDQ
-983 TDHPAEVTVQLY
+983 EVTVELY
-995 ADGVKVCDPVTF
+995 ANGVATGKTVTF
-1007 SDGHL
+1007 ED
-1012 FQDLPQYNEQG
+1012 FDTFEDLPQYDAQG
-1023 AEIKYSLVEE
+1023 VEIEYSVVET
-1033 PVAGFTTEYS
+1033 PVDGFTASYGDLS
-1043 EITKVEDGLYTV
+1043 EVSDGVYEIIV
-1055 DITNTQLNFDPED
+1055 TNTQNGFDPDEEV
-1068 TLQITVA
+1068 LITVT

-1080 PESIDPQTAAFYVYA
+1080 PGNVEEQTADFYLCIDGKRSDYS
-1095 NGELVETIEITGN
+1095 ISITGN
-1108 DVKSITV
+1108 GTASFNPM
-1115 PRYEEVYND
+1115 PRYDEVFNEE
-1124 TTGGYDFVEISYS
+1124 TGEKEYVEISYS
-1137 VEEDVP
+1137 VEEDAP
-1143 DNYTVFVEDPVGP
+1143 DNYTVSVEDPVGP

-1166 VNTIQGTTSL
+1166 INTIQGTTSL

-1202 GKNWEE
+1202 GQNWEE
-1208 VSPIT
+1208 VGPIT
-1213 LMDGKTSETRDDLE
+1213 LMDGKTSETRDNLE

-1236 IYRVVENSVPGYS
+1236 IYRVVENAIPGYS

-1292 RPDVTLDL
+1292 RPAVTLDL

-1307 GTVTFGWG
+1307 GTVTFGYDEA
-1315 TDLFGEERV
+1315 TGEV
-1324 IATMNGVPFGADV
+1324 MATSNSVSINADV

-1384 TNKLSGAIEIP
+1384 TNKLAGTIEIP

-1445 ITVDGST
+1445 ITADGST

-1464 ESGAKITYTLT
+1464 ENGAKITYTLT

-1500 DSSYSISAA
+1500 DSSYSISAT
-1509 KVWENMDTDGHYDPK
+1509 KVWANMDTDGHYDPK

-1545 TMQPDEN
+1545 TIQPDEN
-1552 SDWGTVTYSDL
+1552 GGWGTVTYSDL

-1578 YELDENGNRVENG
+1578 YELDENGSRVENG
-1591 GTISFGE
+1591 GTISFGQ
-1598 DNDYAVTYETEGDS
+1598 DNDYTVTYETEGGS

-1640 NVTASY
+1640 NVIDSY
-1646 DTQSEVFS
+1646 NTLSEIFS

-1664 PDDYVVCS
+1664 PDDYAVS
-1672 KDNLTYVYDADNEN
+1672 NGLTYVYDADNEN

-1815 DGGDTGDTGGT
+1815 DGGDTGDTG
-1826 GDTGNTGGGTDI
+1826 DTGNTGDPGDTGDGTDI

>member
-1 MAPKRVKKHPKRS
+1 MMAPKRVKKHPKRS

-31 MISLVQIGAFAAG
+31 MISLVQIGAFAVA
-44 PNAIEE
+44 PSAAEE

-98 FEVTLQVK
+98 FEVTLQIK
-106 TNQSLTE
+106 TNQSLKE

-167 QHWHWLGLLD
+167 QHWHWLGWFE
-177 GRFDCEYCH
+177 GRYDCEYCH

-253 VRTEEGMSAA
+253 VRTEEGMSDA
-263 IEAIDALEVA
+263 INAIDNLEVA

-288 MLAKNILNADRRQG
+288 MLAKNILNAGRRQG

-318 GQPTFYVRNS
+318 GQPTYHVENDWYYTDATETIYGTQGGG
-328 DSTSST
+328 DSTT
-334 EYIQGSVTRGWN
+334 YN
-346 DGASTQEED
+346 DAAE
-355 VQDVGDEAD
+355 VGDEAD

-377 ICFGDGVWNSRP
+377 ICFGDGVWSLTP
-389 FGWWPDAKPAT
+389 FGNWSDANPST
-400 TNSMTI
+400 TKGTTI
-406 GEWLQAF
+406 GNWLTKF
-413 STNAYNGEADG
+413 STKAYDGQAEG
-424 LFDSFDSIAD
+424 LFDTFDSIAD

-448 MGQDIIYEGELAV
+448 MGQDIVYEGELPVYGDGQRVDNAV
-461 SDENGNRI
+461 T
-469 NNVVTLSEDGNSF
+469 VSEDGNSF
-482 VWNVLAS
+482 VWNILAS
-489 NYDPSI
+489 KYDPDI
-495 TDVHEDQG
+495 TNITEDKHG
-503 HLIGTLGYTMKYK
+503 NITGTLGYTLKYK

-524 TSESERNTN
+524 TEDSQRNTN

-540 MVADENGEWPTSEDA
+540 MVADKNGEWPTSEDA

-564 VVKGYVADLDFTKIA
+564 VVKGYVADLGFTKIA

-623 TYTLTETNPPSGYN
+623 TYALTETSAPSGYN

-669 YIDVI
+669 YINVT

-701 MNGYTNVPIYREN
+701 MDGYTNVPIYRAD

-764 TNTASGKTS
+764 TNTASGKTF
-773 YVASKF
+773 VIVDKE
-779 WILPEGMDASNMS
+779 WILPEDMDADSAS
-792 VTVTLTQNGKK
+792 VSVTLTQNGTVMTDSK
-803 MEGSEYTKTITGNGM
+803 YTQTIYGNSS
-818 VKFEDLDKYDENG
+818 VIFNDLKKYDENG
-831 TLYVYGAVE
+831 QLYVYDVVE
-840 AQDSSYQQAKP
+840 TGSSYTPVSKDVDT
-851 STGDDYTIT
+851 SEGYTHISLT
-860 FYNTV
+860 NTV
-865 AQEKL
+865 AYEL
-870 TVSGTKTWNDGGDVD
+870 TTVSGTKTWNDNNDADGKRPESITVSLYNGDTLV
-885 SRPASIEV
+885 ASQEV
-893 TLLANGEPTE
+893 TAENN
-903 HTAIV
+903 
-908 TAADDWTYSFTG
+908 WTYSFTG
-920 LDRYEFTYDE
+920 LDRYEFTRDGNNNI
-930 QTDIIIGVSEIEYT
+930 TGVSEIEYT
-944 VKETPVDGY
+944 VQETPVVGY
-953 ASVVNGADITNTRT
+953 ESVVNGADITNTRT
-967 GTINL
+967 GTIDL
-972 AVYKDWVTDSE
+972 TVSKRWV
-983 TDHPAEVTVQLY
+983 AESVPDQKVTVELY
-995 ADGVKVCDPVTF
+995 ANGVATGKTVTF
-1007 SDGHL
+1007 ED
-1012 FQDLPQYNEQG
+1012 FDTFEDLPQYDAQG
-1023 AEIKYSLVEE
+1023 VEIEYSVVET
-1033 PVAGFTTEYS
+1033 PVDGFTASYGDLS
-1043 EITKVEDGLYTV
+1043 EVSDGVYEIIV
-1055 DITNTQLNFDPED
+1055 TNTQNGFDPNEEV
-1068 TLQITVA
+1068 LITVT

-1080 PESIDPQTAAFYVYA
+1080 PGNVEEQTADFYLCID
-1095 NGELVETIEITGN
+1095 GERSDYSISITGN
-1108 DVKSITV
+1108 GTASFNPM
-1115 PRYEEVYND
+1115 PRYDEVLNEETDETEY
-1124 TTGGYDFVEISYS
+1124 VEISYS
-1137 VEEDVP
+1137 VEEDAP
-1143 DNYTVFVEDPVGP
+1143 DNYTVFEEDPVGP

-1166 VNTIQGTTSL
+1166 INTIQGTTSL

-1236 IYRVVENSVPGYS
+1236 IYRVVENAIPGYS

-1269 INQATANI
+1269 INQATASI

-1384 TNKLSGAIEIP
+1384 TNKLAGTIEIP

-1445 ITVDGST
+1445 ITADGST

-1464 ESGAKITYTLT
+1464 ENGAKITYTLT

-1552 SDWGTVTYSDL
+1552 SDWDTVTYSDL
-1563 DKYNPTTGKAYVYAI
+1563 DKYNSTTGKAYVYAI
-1578 YELDENGNRVENG
+1578 YELDENGSRVENG

-1598 DNDYAVTYETEGDS
+1598 DNDYTVTYETEGDS

-1646 DTQSEVFS
+1646 DTLSEIFS
-1654 ETSSQLVSAD
+1654 ETSSQPVSAD
-1664 PDDYVVCS
+1664 PDDYVVC
-1672 KDNLTYVYDADNEN
+1672 NGLTYVYDADNEN

>member
-31 MISLVQIGAFAAG
+31 MISLVQIGAFAANG
-44 PNAIEE
+44 DSAATK
-50 QEKAQIIEEGGTVY
+50 QATQQIEGGTTPEY
-64 YDQDGQQVE
+64 YTYDAASGTFSKEKQDTNPVVTSAGKKVE
-73 NGTLGEDGVVVE
+73 I
-85 MSKTVAATGVENE
+85 SKEISATGEENL
-98 FEVTLQVK
+98 FDITLNVK
-106 TNQSLTE
+106 TKQEITQST
-113 IPASTPDAAVM
+113 ASPDAAVT
-124 LVMDVSNSMDD
+124 LILDVSGSMASCAVCGQHLYSGLFNSYYYHQD
-135 CVNCGGEA
+135 CPG
-143 SDDNHR
+143 
-149 GKTETTYYC
+149 
-158 DDGSGRTYS
+158 
-167 QHWHWLGLLD
+167 
-177 GRFDCEYCH
+177 H
-186 KTLRQHNAE
+186 KNGAKVAAE
-195 TTTTADC
+195 DT
-202 AYRSRLADAQ
+202 RL
-212 AAAKDFL
+212 AAAKATAAEFL
-219 TQFATETGATGD
+219 QKFAASANGDARRMVSVVTFSTGATALNFGNGTCWLD
-231 DRRMVAIVS
+231 VADPDNLKTV
-240 FGSNAVRELNWVD
+240 
-253 VRTEEGMSAA
+253 
-263 IEAIDALEVA
+263 IDAINHA
-273 HGNSNNGGTNIEGGL
+273 NANGGTNMDAGLRVAHALLKQDATSSIDYRYAILLSDGEPTYAAKGDFNAQSNNQLFYDSADHGMGNAACTVTVEKVETVARAIRSLSAATEDKTPVQLYSVYYGQANDTMRVYNEGKKGHSDRYSS
-288 MLAKNILNADRRQG
+288 KNITSWLTSISTSEAFTAENADDLNTSFDNIISIIEMQTNAWTVTDKMGDRIQFVSGNGIVTG
-302 GAIEDVNYL
+302 GQSNQAKTYDAATG
-311 YTILLTD
+311 TITWRLPLDQTKTTIQEN
-318 GQPTFYVRNS
+318 GQT
-328 DSTSST
+328 
-334 EYIQGSVTRGWN
+334 W
-346 DGASTQEED
+346 
-355 VQDVGDEAD
+355 
-364 AILDMSSLSKLFS
+364 FS
-377 ICFGDGVWNSRP
+377 Y
-389 FGWWPDAKPAT
+389 
-400 TNSMTI
+400 SMTY
-406 GEWLQAF
+406 Q
-413 STNAYNGEADG
+413 
-424 LFDSFDSIAD
+424 
-434 QIAVAAQA
+434 V
-442 WRVTDT
+442 
-448 MGQDIIYEGELAV
+448 
-461 SDENGNRI
+461 
-469 NNVVTLSEDGNSF
+469 
-482 VWNVLAS
+482 
-489 NYDPSI
+489 
-495 TDVHEDQG
+495 
-503 HLIGTLGYTMKYK
+503 
-516 IRLNNTGF
+516 RLNNLGDNFDTNVYYLTNGETKLEYSF
-524 TSESERNTN
+524 YAEQTINGVTQKGPTDESGKFVYN
-533 SSAVLKY
+533 
-540 MVADENGEWPTSEDA
+540 ENGQVNPGMEQWTKNQV
-555 LKEAEFAVP
+555 LYFKVP
-564 VVKGYVADLDFTKIA
+564 AVKGYQADLDFTKVG
-579 SDTEDP
+579 SDTGDK
-585 LPLAKFKLEDTSNVI
+585 LTGAQFTLADESGA
-600 DRIRE
+600 IRSSAK
-605 DTSDADGKVEFT
+605 TSDADGKVEFT

-623 TYTLTETNPPSGYN
+623 TYTLTETRAPEGYN
-637 AVEPITVTVAYGK
+637 KVDPITVTVAYGK

-669 YIDVI
+669 YINVP

-693 TLLQDGVE
+693 TLLQDGTEYKTVTLTAE
-701 MNGYTNVPIYREN
+701 DCTVSGNT
-714 ALDPAT
+714 
-720 GEWTY
+720 WTY
-725 TFKKLPKVNLDTGEE
+725 VFENLPEFAPDGEP
-740 YTYTVKEAEMD
+740 YVYTVKEAAMD
-751 GWTVTYS
+751 GWDVSYDGYS
-758 EDGRTI
+758 I
-764 TNTASGKTS
+764 TNTASGKTF
-773 YVASKF
+773 VIVDKE
-779 WILPEGMDASNMS
+779 WILPEDMDADSAS
-792 VTVTLTQNGKK
+792 VSVTLTQNGTVMTDSK
-803 MEGSEYTKTITGNGM
+803 YTQTIYGNSN
-818 VKFEDLDKYDENG
+818 VIFNDLKKYDENG
-831 TLYVYGAVE
+831 QLYVYDVVE
-840 AQDSSYQQAKP
+840 TGSSYTPVSKDVDT
-851 STGDDYTIT
+851 SEGYTHISLT
-860 FYNTV
+860 NTV
-865 AQEKL
+865 AYEL
-870 TVSGTKTWNDGGDVD
+870 TTVSGTKTWNDNNNADGKRPDSITVSLYNGDTLV
-885 SRPASIEV
+885 ASQEV
-893 TLLANGEPTE
+893 TAENN
-903 HTAIV
+903 
-908 TAADDWTYSFTG
+908 WTYSFTG
-920 LDRYEFTYDE
+920 LDRYEFTRDGNNNI
-930 QTDIIIGVSEIEYT
+930 TGVSEIEYT

-1772 YVITRVE
+1772 YVITHVE

-1815 DGGDTGDTGGT
+1815 DGGDTGDTG
-1826 GDTGNTGGGTDI
+1826 DTGNTGGGTDI
-1838 GDDDVPLAEAP
+1838 GDEDVPLAEAP